1 MNARQRRPLLAD
13 AASQS
18 RGSPLKD
25 LREQL
30 TPREH
35 EVMALATVGLSN
47 KEIGRQLDLSDGT
60 VKIYLFKIFRKV
72 GVANRTALAAMV
84 HRDRYVSQQTTET
97 GGTVLPT
104 RRVSRHLAIIG
115 QIEAICVEAFSIYLE
130 TVVDLGL
137 LAA

>member
-1 MNARQRRPLLAD
+1 MNARQPPLFSD
-13 AASQS
+13 ASSQV

-35 EVMALATVGLSN
+35 EVMALAAVGLSN
-47 KEIGRQLDLSDGT
+47 KEIGRQLDLSEGT
-60 VKIYLFKIFRKV
+60 VKIYLFKIFKKA

-84 HRDRYVSQQTTET
+84 HRDRYVSQQTTGV
-97 GGTVLPT
+97 GGTMLPP
-104 RRVSRHLAIIG
+104 RRVSRQLAIIG
-115 QIEAICVEAFSIYLE
+115 QIEAICIETFSAYSG
-130 TVVDLGL
+130 TAVDLVL